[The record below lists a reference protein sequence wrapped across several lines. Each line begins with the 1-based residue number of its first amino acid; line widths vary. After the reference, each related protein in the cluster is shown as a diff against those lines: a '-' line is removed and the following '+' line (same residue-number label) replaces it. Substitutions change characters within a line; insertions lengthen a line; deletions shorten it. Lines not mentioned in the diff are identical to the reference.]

1 METDEYFVTQ
11 SEKVITSDRT
21 LEHLRN
27 SRLTK
32 EKLETLLANQN
43 HVSSQHKKN
52 IYSLTRNYS
61 MLFPMWYFIM
71 E

>member
-1 METDEYFVTQ
+1 MKTDEYFETQ

-32 EKLETLLANQN
+32 EKLEQLLANQSS
-43 HVSSQHKKN
+43 VSLRHKKN
-52 IYSLTRNYS
+52 IYSLTESYTA
-61 MLFPMWYFIM
+61 LFPMWYFIM